1 MRVTTLVRVIG
12 VVEYTLNLL
21 KITLKRKVQVE
32 LNTQSTFVEYYAPL
46 HTPTIRTSSLYH
58 LLLII
63 LTPLHTILTSEISPT
78 DIQIFLIMM
87 MSME

>member
-32 LNTQSTFVEYYAPL
+32 LNTQSIQVELNAWSKIP
-46 HTPTIRTSSLYH
+46 
-58 LLLII
+58 
-63 LTPLHTILTSEISPT
+63 
-78 DIQIFLIMM
+78 
-87 MSME
+87 